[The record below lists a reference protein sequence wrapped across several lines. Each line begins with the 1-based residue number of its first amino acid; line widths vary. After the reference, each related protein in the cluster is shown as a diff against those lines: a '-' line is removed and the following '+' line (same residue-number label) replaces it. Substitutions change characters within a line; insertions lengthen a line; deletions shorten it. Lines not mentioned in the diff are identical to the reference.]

1 MPTALIIFPTMPGGL
16 GAGASAASPSSAMIA
31 IPDAKKFAGQ
41 NVSKFCTM
49 ALRSEISD
57 TVQEVT
63 EKTEME
69 RRQSAG
75 FLALP

>member
-1 MPTALIIFPTMPGGL
+1 
-16 GAGASAASPSSAMIA
+16 MIA